1 MDTRK
6 EPITPRYR
14 SRRRAGLVLGLVAV
28 VFMAIGSLAALSD
41 AFGLDWWTV
50 TSSDT
55 MIGNTLRLSGSM
67 GQADAGT
74 MSGGTLRLSGGYW
87 IPPVTGGAPGP
98 KQYRVVLPTILGGP

>member
-1 MDTRK
+1 
-6 EPITPRYR
+6 
-14 SRRRAGLVLGLVAV
+14 
-28 VFMAIGSLAALSD
+28 MAIGSLAALSD
-41 AFGLDWWTV
+41 AFVLDWWTV

-87 IPPVTGGAPGP
+87 IPPVTGGAPAPGSARSP
-98 KQYRVVLPTILGGP
+98 SW